1 VSRDVIER
9 MLITAREAPS
19 GANLQPGRFI
29 LVGGAVRVRLTAALL
44 DASHRGESEPE
55 DYSYFPDPLPL
66 ELRRR
71 QMVAARALYDAI
83 GIARGDRA
91 ARAASFERNFRF
103 FDAPVALVVTIDGR
117 LGTGCYMDLGMCL
130 YGLMLAAIE
139 NGVGSCAIGAIASFP
154 SVVRRTLD
162 IDPGEHVVCGF
173 AIGHPDLEAPENNV
187 FTNRVPLGEYFTVR
201 E

>member
-1 VSRDVIER
+1 VIER

-29 LVGGAVRVRLTAALL
+29 QVGGAVRVRLTAALL
-44 DASHRGESEPE
+44 DASQRGESEPE

-71 QMVAARALYDAI
+71 QMGAARALYDAI
-83 GIARGDRA
+83 GAARGDRA

-187 FTNRVPLGEYFTVR
+187 FTDRVPLGEYFAVR